1 MVISADL
8 FSFDELQGWA
18 LENVVEGHC
27 EISGSEEH
35 LIDTVS
41 LTDFFKTLFSVFE
54 EDAGGRTLCE
64 VVQEDWNLLKDNEY
78 VEVVLEDLLREQ
90 GTPLTVRTNVRYIDD
105 VIEPCSRWTEI
116 KSSLRTERRFFAG
129 ELIQDE
135 DKWDVFFA
143 SNITIKAGT
152 IFKRARINED
162 EKKLYSEEKDL
173 GMPPADKAT
182 AGRANTYGIPYLYLG
197 DDDMTVM
204 YESRALA
211 NDILSVASFETTADL
226 DVVDFTIKP
235 DLFAVFQQSKDDL
248 LTAIQRYVFL
258 NEVSKDMSKAV
269 RRYDNKE
276 IDYLSTQFVCEY
288 IRLVTAAKG
297 LVFQSAQYPKGKNTV
312 LFDDKNVRFLG
323 VEHKEVGSVT
333 MAYSR

>member
-8 FSFDELQGWA
+8 FNSDELQGWA
-18 LENVVEGHC
+18 LGNVAEGSC
-27 EISGSEEH
+27 EISGSRDH
-35 LIDTVS
+35 LIDTLLLS
-41 LTDFFKTLFSVFE
+41 EFFGALFSVFE
-54 EDAGGRTLCE
+54 EDGKGRSLWQA
-64 VVQEDWNLLKDNEY
+64 VQDDWNLVKDNRQAEI
-78 VEVVLEDLLREQ
+78 VIERILDELNL
-90 GTPLTVRTNVRYIDD
+90 PLSAKTNVGYIAE
-105 VIEPCSRWTEI
+105 VIEPCSRWKDI

-129 ELIQDE
+129 DLIQDD

-162 EKKLYSEEKDL
+162 DKKLYSEEKDL

-197 DDDMTVM
+197 EDDLTVM
-204 YESRALA
+204 YESRALV
-211 NDILSVASFETTADL
+211 NDILSVATFETTRDL
-226 DVVDFTIKP
+226 DVVDFTAKP

-248 LTAIQRYVFL
+248 ITAIQRYVFL
-258 NEVSKDMSKAV
+258 SEVSKDMSKAV

-297 LVFQSAQYPKGKNTV
+297 LVFQSAQYPEGKNTV
-312 LFDDKNVRFLG
+312 LFDDKNVKFLG
-323 VEHKEVGSVT
+323 VVHKEVGSVT
-333 MAYSR
+333 MTYSR